1 MSQTASGNGVLD
13 LLLRQDVSQQVF
25 ADDERIIYE
34 YRPASEAGKLILDS
48 FLSFYD
54 KKAKS
59 FPLDDRNNR
68 QKFGVI
74 TDIMA
79 LSTLLELKSLDVD
92 MSSCED
98 IYYGLIEKVFADVY
112 RGANVVFDATPYWEE
127 ESYSITTY
135 VETASK
141 LISTIIDLRDD
152 ILERLYKR
160 KTKMPLPVNIRG
172 RSVSDFGELLD
183 LVEQLIVDAATVLN
197 DAALPVAEPF
207 PYTIDGKKTGRP
219 GVGSSV
225 ICRGW
230 AFQKPRPENAAEY
243 ETSLYYTYYGTNAFI
258 SVYNS
263 MEDFYEYLDTG
274 IELFSDREDKNLLAD
289 EKRRKFKYE
298 YDRKFFRANEQ
309 VLTRMRELT
318 ASAGRYID
326 TQFKKNGVN
335 IAFDYVDKEL
345 RPVSLDAVEKG
356 KNNHVMNSLFA
367 FATLINAGVDDD
379 YASIGKSGIFQ
390 NIQFALTNIKKVYLA
405 FREDQRE
412 DLIESYSLGEDKCP
426 AEVNMV
432 MQRWRKSGT
441 ISTYDLV
448 PLYCNTYNLVSNY
461 VIRYPQKE
469 MRDNLVWV
477 LENKSADG
485 WYWTKESFS
494 INNNLY
500 YIYAIDS
507 FYSYY
512 DRYEATFLAADTL
525 KRSLDSKERK
535 IINIKDGY
543 ERNIQEIKAE
553 HKAELE
559 KAKSERSPLDRE
571 AENFI
576 IDVMKKNF
584 SALFEETFGNYVEK
598 GFEFAFHAVDGGIT
612 ALDELRKQ
620 LYSDKELQLIFTAS
634 SLELLGSGRGM
645 NVSDV
650 ETGQKRERLRR
661 ALYEQILGKLCHD

>member
-1 MSQTASGNGVLD
+1 
-13 LLLRQDVSQQVF
+13 
-25 ADDERIIYE
+25 
-34 YRPASEAGKLILDS
+34 
-48 FLSFYD
+48 
-54 KKAKS
+54 
-59 FPLDDRNNR
+59 
-68 QKFGVI
+68 
-74 TDIMA
+74 
-79 LSTLLELKSLDVD
+79 
-92 MSSCED
+92 
-98 IYYGLIEKVFADVY
+98 
-112 RGANVVFDATPYWEE
+112 
-127 ESYSITTY
+127 
-135 VETASK
+135 
-141 LISTIIDLRDD
+141 
-152 ILERLYKR
+152 
-160 KTKMPLPVNIRG
+160 
-172 RSVSDFGELLD
+172 
-183 LVEQLIVDAATVLN
+183 
-197 DAALPVAEPF
+197 
-207 PYTIDGKKTGRP
+207 
-219 GVGSSV
+219 
-225 ICRGW
+225 
-230 AFQKPRPENAAEY
+230 
-243 ETSLYYTYYGTNAFI
+243 
-258 SVYNS
+258 
-263 MEDFYEYLDTG
+263 
-274 IELFSDREDKNLLAD
+274 
-289 EKRRKFKYE
+289 
-298 YDRKFFRANEQ
+298 
-309 VLTRMRELT
+309 
-318 ASAGRYID
+318 
-326 TQFKKNGVN
+326 
-335 IAFDYVDKEL
+335 
-345 RPVSLDAVEKG
+345 
-356 KNNHVMNSLFA
+356 
-367 FATLINAGVDDD
+367 
-379 YASIGKSGIFQ
+379 
-390 NIQFALTNIKKVYLA
+390 
-405 FREDQRE
+405 
-412 DLIESYSLGEDKCP
+412 
-426 AEVNMV
+426 MV

-559 KAKSERSPLDRE
+559 KAKSERSPLDHE

-584 SALFEETFGNYVEK
+584 AALFEETFGNYVEK